1 MTTVRRQYSLPNCSL
16 VLNGLG
22 EFTPPASTN
31 ARPLMSTLV
40 NAECYLVGQEQ
51 TINGGLEFLKQLIS
65 TVSNY
70 TQRLLSSFTH
80 PHLVEDGGLVRLE
93 KGNLEHQHRL
103 ISKSE
108 GTTTV
113 WDLSTVQLFDLAE
126 AIDQLLA
133 DSMTL
138 PDLVVALRPTPKGR
152 SKKSGGQAAP
162 IGLGL
167 SGLAASALA
176 FYFLPAPKNLDPVI
190 SRPIPQ
196 TQPKSITASPIPS
209 PLVPAQ
215 PFSTPLSQ
223 PIQSKPIQPQPIQP
237 KSLPS
242 QPIPPKSIPAPP
254 KTR

>member
-16 VLNGLG
+16 ILNGLG

-31 ARPLMSTLV
+31 VRPLMSTLV

-51 TINGGLEFLKQLIS
+51 TINGGLEFLKQLVS

-80 PHLVEDGGLVRLE
+80 PNLVEDGGLVRLE
-93 KGNLEHQHRL
+93 KGTLEHQHRL

-108 GTTTV
+108 GVTTV

-176 FYFLPAPKNLDPVI
+176 FYFLPAPKNVNPVI
-190 SRPIPQ
+190 N
-196 TQPKSITASPIPS
+196 QPKAISVPISPS
-209 PLVPAQ
+209 PLVPPQ
-215 PFSTPLSQ
+215 PFSTPLNQ
-223 PIQSKPIQPQPIQP
+223 PVIPPR
-237 KSLPS
+237 SLQS
-242 QPIPPKSIPAPP
+242 QPIPPRSIPAQP
-254 KTR
+254 KGK

>member
-1 MTTVRRQYSLPNCSL
+1 MSTVRRQYSLPNCSL

-22 EFTPPASTN
+22 EFTPPANAS

-126 AIDQLLA
+126 AIDSFDA
-133 DSMTL
+133 KSRVFYGEFPGRDNDGVNAVTMTV
-138 PDLVVALRPTPKGR
+138 PDTDG
-152 SKKSGGQAAP
+152 
-162 IGLGL
+162 
-167 SGLAASALA
+167 
-176 FYFLPAPKNLDPVI
+176 VI
-190 SRPIPQ
+190 RNYPH
-196 TQPKSITASPIPS
+196 
-209 PLVPAQ
+209 
-215 PFSTPLSQ
+215 
-223 PIQSKPIQPQPIQP
+223 
-237 KSLPS
+237 
-242 QPIPPKSIPAPP
+242 
-254 KTR
+254 

>member
-1 MTTVRRQYSLPNCSL
+1 MSTVRRQYSLPNCSL

-22 EFTPPASTN
+22 EFTPPVNAT

-51 TINGGLEFLKQLIS
+51 AINGGLEFLKQLIS

-80 PHLVEDGGLVRLE
+80 PHLVEDGGLIRLE

-167 SGLAASALA
+167 SGLAATALA
-176 FYFLPAPKNLDPVI
+176 FYFLPAPKNVDPVI
-190 SRPIPQ
+190 SQPVPQ
-196 TQPKSITASPIPS
+196 TQPQTTPKSIPDLPNS
-209 PLVPAQ
+209 
-215 PFSTPLSQ
+215 SQ
-223 PIQSKPIQPQPIQP
+223 PV
-237 KSLPS
+237 
-242 QPIPPKSIPAPP
+242 PPKSIPMPPSQPIIPPRSIPAQPLQPRSIPSQP

>member
-1 MTTVRRQYSLPNCSL
+1 
-16 VLNGLG
+16 
-22 EFTPPASTN
+22 
-31 ARPLMSTLV
+31 MSTLV

-103 ISKSE
+103 ISKSD

-152 SKKSGGQAAP
+152 SKKSSAQAAP

-176 FYFLPAPKNLDPVI
+176 FYFLPAPKNVNPVI
-190 SRPIPQ
+190 SQPVPQ
-196 TQPKSITASPIPS
+196 TQPKSISVPPSSSPIVPSQSIPTPPSQPIISPKSIPS
-209 PLVPAQ
+209 P
-215 PFSTPLSQ
+215 
-223 PIQSKPIQPQPIQP
+223 PIQP
-237 KSLPS
+237 KS
-242 QPIPPKSIPAPP
+242 IPAQP
-254 KTR
+254 